1 MKDMVSIE
9 TTRSEIS
16 LSGQLL
22 VAMPHMEDPRFARTV
37 VYVCAHS
44 DDGAMGL
51 VVNRLLDSMRFDA
64 LLDHLGL
71 ESGAAQP
78 DLPIH
83 FGGPVESSRGFV
95 LHSADIVQESTLLI
109 DDDVA
114 LTATTEMLKAIAD
127 GSGPERCVL
136 ALGYAGWGAGQL
148 QTRKWLQDNGWL
160 LVPAAAWTLTT
171 SSSSA
176 GSTTTPNG
184 PAPSPSSASRPLP
197 PLLRG
202 RPRLAAARRGVDL
215 PDTGAGRVVSTF
227 ELHRLARNQARKR

>member
-9 TTRSEIS
+9 TTQSEIS

-51 VVNRLLDSMRFDA
+51 VVNRLIDSMRFDS
-64 LLDHLGL
+64 LLDHLNL
-71 ESGAAQP
+71 KSSMEPP

-95 LHSADIVQESTLLI
+95 LHSADLVQESTLMI

-114 LTATTEMLKAIAD
+114 LTATTEMLEAIANEQ
-127 GSGPERCVL
+127 GPKRCVL

-148 QTRKWLQDNGWL
+148 DQEIQDNGWL
-160 LVPAAAWTLTT
+160 LVPPDNQLVFGFDNEAKWEGAISKLGIDLSLLSTQ
-171 SSSSA
+171 A
-176 GSTTTPNG
+176 GH
-184 PAPSPSSASRPLP
+184 A
-197 PLLRG
+197 
-202 RPRLAAARRGVDL
+202 
-215 PDTGAGRVVSTF
+215 
-227 ELHRLARNQARKR
+227 

>member
-9 TTRSEIS
+9 TTQSEIS

-37 VYVCAHS
+37 IYMCAHS

-51 VVNRLLDSMRFDA
+51 VVNRPIDSMRFDA
-64 LLDHLGL
+64 LLDHLNL
-71 ESGAAQP
+71 QANMAPP

-95 LHSADIVQESTLLI
+95 LHSSDLVQESTLLI

-114 LTATTEMLKAIAD
+114 LTATTEMLQAIAND
-127 GSGPERCVL
+127 RGPERCVL

-148 QTRKWLQDNGWL
+148 DQEIQDNGWL
-160 LVPAAAWTLTT
+160 LVPADNQLIFSLDNEEKWEAAMTKLGIDLTLL
-171 SSSSA
+171 SSEA
-176 GSTTTPNG
+176 GH
-184 PAPSPSSASRPLP
+184 A
-197 PLLRG
+197 
-202 RPRLAAARRGVDL
+202 
-215 PDTGAGRVVSTF
+215 
-227 ELHRLARNQARKR
+227 

>member
-9 TTRSEIS
+9 TTQSEIT

-22 VAMPHMEDPRFARTV
+22 VAMPHMEDPRFARSV

-51 VVNRLLDSMRFDA
+51 VVNRLIDSMRLDS

-71 ESGAAQP
+71 ETTMSHP
-78 DLPIH
+78 DLPVH

-95 LHSADIVQESTLLI
+95 LHSADLVQDSTLLI

-148 QTRKWLQDNGWL
+148 DQEIQDNGWL
-160 LVPAAAWTLTT
+160 LVPADDQLVFGLDNDAKWEGAMTKLGIDLSLL
-171 SSSSA
+171 SSEA
-176 GSTTTPNG
+176 GH
-184 PAPSPSSASRPLP
+184 A
-197 PLLRG
+197 
-202 RPRLAAARRGVDL
+202 
-215 PDTGAGRVVSTF
+215 
-227 ELHRLARNQARKR
+227 

>member
-1 MKDMVSIE
+1 MKGMASIE

-51 VVNRLLDSMRFDA
+51 VVNRLIDSMRFDA

-71 ESGAAQP
+71 ETSGAHP
-78 DLPIH
+78 NLPVH

-95 LHSADIVQESTLLI
+95 LHSADLVQESTLLI

-114 LTATTEMLKAIAD
+114 LTATTEMLRAIAD

-148 QTRKWLQDNGWL
+148 DQEIQDNGWL
-160 LVPAAAWTLTT
+160 LVPADNQLVFGLDNDAKWEGAMTKLGIDLSLL
-171 SSSSA
+171 SSQA
-176 GSTTTPNG
+176 GH
-184 PAPSPSSASRPLP
+184 A
-197 PLLRG
+197 
-202 RPRLAAARRGVDL
+202 
-215 PDTGAGRVVSTF
+215 
-227 ELHRLARNQARKR
+227 

>member
-1 MKDMVSIE
+1 MISIE
-9 TTRSEIS
+9 STQSEIS

-51 VVNRLLDSMRFDA
+51 VVNRLIDSMRFDA

-71 ESGAAQP
+71 EATEP
-78 DLPIH
+78 HPNLPVH

-95 LHSADIVQESTLLI
+95 LHSADLVQDATLLI

-114 LTATTEMLKAIAD
+114 LTATTEMLRAIAD

-148 QTRKWLQDNGWL
+148 DQEIQDNGWL
-160 LVPAAAWTLTT
+160 LVPADNQLIFGLDNDAKWEGAIAKLGIDLSLLSTE
-171 SSSSA
+171 A
-176 GSTTTPNG
+176 GH
-184 PAPSPSSASRPLP
+184 A
-197 PLLRG
+197 
-202 RPRLAAARRGVDL
+202 
-215 PDTGAGRVVSTF
+215 
-227 ELHRLARNQARKR
+227 